1 MWSAAWTLRVGVVV
15 AAALVLF
22 LLTLTPDAPKGQA
35 LAQGHDVA
43 SGYAAADT
51 TQPEVT
57 GTETTEAA
65 TTTTEAGTTNT
76 TQPTTST
83 TEPTTSTTEQK
94 AGTVVDVDVVV
105 YGTQTSGLA
114 AVHELELGAPHLRV
128 ALISAG
134 NLLETPLVQGL
145 SVEDARDADGVAGG
159 FYSEWRQT
167 VVRYYALMGKK
178 AFTAS
183 GRFVYEPE
191 VAATVLK
198 SFVSGGNA
206 GNVLFYSA
214 KLVDASDEGDER
226 YVDIQAEGTGLTR
239 LNTRYFVDA
248 SVEGDLARMLGA
260 DYRIGRDETVYNDSA
275 GRRPAYPSAANNYIT
290 APQRFSALLTLQ
302 VYPWGQAPRISSLM
316 HTNYN
321 PASYAST
328 VFAWKNVASFSS
340 SWSMKIAVLP
350 NNKRELNETW
360 SDWPDVGLAF
370 QWVFEPGKRG
380 EIRKRVL
387 EWSINRVRYLQ
398 EHGYAQVGIATIP
411 QKLYV
416 REGPRVVGDDTYTVA
431 DVVSGTLRNS
441 VAMGC
446 YCQYDRHDAFFPNHV
461 ETTRYVHMP
470 MGALMAAGHP
480 NLVVSTAVSTDYQ
493 AYSSAVRM
501 ELTRANLGA
510 AAAMIVIAADMQKV
524 TPSEAPYQIVRT
536 LLYDRGYRVE

>member
-1 MWSAAWTLRVGVVV
+1 
-15 AAALVLF
+15 
-22 LLTLTPDAPKGQA
+22 
-35 LAQGHDVA
+35 
-43 SGYAAADT
+43 
-51 TQPEVT
+51 
-57 GTETTEAA
+57 
-65 TTTTEAGTTNT
+65 
-76 TQPTTST
+76 
-83 TEPTTSTTEQK
+83 
-94 AGTVVDVDVVV
+94 
-105 YGTQTSGLA
+105 
-114 AVHELELGAPHLRV
+114 
-128 ALISAG
+128 
-134 NLLETPLVQGL
+134 
-145 SVEDARDADGVAGG
+145 
-159 FYSEWRQT
+159 
-167 VVRYYALMGKK
+167 
-178 AFTAS
+178 
-183 GRFVYEPE
+183 
-191 VAATVLK
+191 
-198 SFVSGGNA
+198 
-206 GNVLFYSA
+206 
-214 KLVDASDEGDER
+214 
-226 YVDIQAEGTGLTR
+226 
-239 LNTRYFVDA
+239 
-248 SVEGDLARMLGA
+248 
-260 DYRIGRDETVYNDSA
+260 
-275 GRRPAYPSAANNYIT
+275 
-290 APQRFSALLTLQ
+290 
-302 VYPWGQAPRISSLM
+302 
-316 HTNYN
+316 
-321 PASYAST
+321 
-328 VFAWKNVASFSS
+328 
-340 SWSMKIAVLP
+340 MKIAVLP